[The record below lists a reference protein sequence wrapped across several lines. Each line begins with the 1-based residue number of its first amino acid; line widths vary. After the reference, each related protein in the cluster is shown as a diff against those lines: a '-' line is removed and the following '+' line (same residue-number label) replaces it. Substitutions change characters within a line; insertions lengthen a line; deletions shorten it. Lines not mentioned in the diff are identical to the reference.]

1 MKRFPKV
8 ENFIGAQ
15 AEDLDE
21 NCNHN
26 RYEQEIKNVIDQI
39 LVAQFNILELHRVGE
54 IRQDLRHF
62 FWALDFISFVKLN
75 CVQERKS
82 VAKEKK

>member
-54 IRQDLRHF
+54 IRQGLRHF
-62 FWALDFISFVKLN
+62 FFFLFGLLILFRS
-75 CVQERKS
+75 
-82 VAKEKK
+82 